1 MASSLAAITTG
12 GGGLVSTADSSGN
25 LDLKSGTTTIVA
37 LTSAGIAVTGTLTAS
52 FGIPSPSSVLIG
64 GKFTVAMAA
73 SACTIAIKTDAGND
87 PSAGEPVKLYVRSAT
102 ATDGAI
108 SLISITAA
116 TSVVIPSTA
125 LMGTT
130 SAVASRIYVGALNNA
145 GTIELYAIMTLSGTS
160 LYLPPEQALLTTT
173 IMNTASDNAQ
183 IPYSTTARSA
193 VGHRVLG
200 YFESTQA
207 TAGTWA
213 TAASVVQQMGDGVKR
228 SGEILQRR
236 ETYTTA
242 YAIGTTGIPLDDTI
256 PQITEGTEFMTQ
268 AITPTSG
275 LNLLDVAVQF
285 NASHESTNAHAVAL
299 FRDSTANALT
309 CSGNDENVAYLPQ
322 LCYLRFVDT
331 ANSTTATTYRARGG
345 ATPTGQVFFNGISTG
360 VRLWGGASVSS
371 IRVDEVMV

>member
-1 MASSLAAITTG
+1 MSLILDGTTG
-12 GGGLVSTADSSGN
+12 VPV
-25 LDLKSGTTTIVA
+25 TT
-37 LTSAGIAVTGTLTAS
+37 VTGTLPVANGGTGGTTGAT
-52 FGIPSPSSVLIG
+52 PSSALIG
-64 GKFTVAMAA
+64 GHFTVAMAA

-87 PSAGEPVKLYVRSAT
+87 PSAGEPVKMYVRSAT
-102 ATDGAI
+102 ATTGAM
-108 SLISITAA
+108 SLVSITAA

-193 VGHRVLG
+193 VAHRILG

-228 SGEILQRR
+228 TGDMVQRLLTVTLSMATGSG
-236 ETYTTA
+236 T
-242 YAIGTTGIPLDDTI
+242 IPYDDTI
-256 PQITEGTEFMTQ
+256 PQITEGTEFLTQ
-268 AITPTSG
+268 AITPSSA
-275 LNLLDVAVQF
+275 LNVLAIVATLSIS
-285 NASHESTNAHAVAL
+285 NAGANDLCCIAIFQDA
-299 FRDSTANALT
+299 TANALVAEYRR
-309 CSGNDENVAYLPQ
+309 SGQNTIQGET
-322 LCYLRFVDT
+322 DT
-331 ANSTTATTYRARGG
+331 TVRYNMLAGTASSTTFRLRLGSENGSIMTLNGKQGARKFGG
-345 ATPTGQVFFNGISTG
+345 VLPSLIEIGEIVT
-360 VRLWGGASVSS
+360 
-371 IRVDEVMV
+371 